1 MKLYYSIVVIGLI
14 LLSCNQKKLGELS
27 EYLVDTE
34 QNISLLLSEITEEV
48 AAVELELTDKSMI
61 NPDFIRRI
69 LIAENNIIIAES
81 NVGGSSKIL
90 VFNKNGKFVH
100 SIGAKGQGPGEFNV
114 IQNIAFDE
122 STKRLFIVNFGP
134 NKIICYHLDGKF
146 LKETRLDH
154 EGFYP
159 DINYINDELFLD
171 CTSVQEAKH
180 AKRILFRMNEY
191 LQITDSIIRWENS
204 FEQYYDSSLYL
215 LDFIVKRN
223 TSIYIRTISTG

>member
-1 MKLYYSIVVIGLI
+1 MKQYYILTVIGLLI
-14 LLSCNQKKLGELS
+14 LSCSQAQQSELP
-27 EYLVDTE
+27 EFFVDTN
-34 QNISLLLSEITEEV
+34 QDSSLPLSEI
-48 AAVELELTDKSMI
+48 AAEITAIELELTNKSMI
-61 NPDFIRRI
+61 NPDGIRRI
-69 LIAENNIIIAES
+69 LITENNIIVADAF
-81 NVGGSSKIL
+81 VGGTSQVL
-90 VFNKNGKFVH
+90 VFNKEGKFIR
-100 SIGAKGQGPGEFNV
+100 SIGSRGQGPGEFRS
-114 IQNIAFDE
+114 IQNVAFDE
-122 STKRLFIVNFGP
+122 KNKRLFIVSFNP